1 GFIPI
6 DNTGL
11 NRLSRGR
18 EYDGAIT
25 IFSPEGR
32 IYQVEYALELVKRGS
47 PIVGVKSPE
56 GVVLAAIEP
65 KQSRLAAQINSKKI
79 YQIDEHVAVA
89 IAGLSPDARV
99 LVRQARYVSQGNRMT
114 YDEPVDI
121 ESLTS
126 SVGDLLQTYTQ
137 NAGVRPFGV
146 SIIFG
151 GVDNHRVSLISTDP
165 SGSYRGHKAHA
176 IGRNS
181 EKAMKVLHEQ
191 YREGMDLD
199 EATALAVESLKE
211 AADEALTPEDLNISL
226 ISEEQKF
233 RTLSVE
239 EIKKYF

>member
-1 GFIPI
+1 
-6 DNTGL
+6 
-11 NRLSRGR
+11 LSRGR

-89 IAGLSPDARV
+89 ISGLSPDARV
-99 LVRQARYVSQGNRMT
+99 LVRQARYVSQSNRMT

-137 NAGVRPFGV
+137 NSGVRPFGV

-191 YREGMDLD
+191 YREGMNLD
-199 EATALAVESLKE
+199 EATALAIESLKE
-211 AADEALTPEDLNISL
+211 AADEALTPEDLNIST
-226 ISEEQKF
+226 ISIEQKF
-233 RTLSVE
+233 TTLTVE

>member
-1 GFIPI
+1 
-6 DNTGL
+6 
-11 NRLSRGR
+11 LSRGR

-65 KQSRLAAQINSKKI
+65 KQSRLAAPINSKKI

-146 SIIFG
+146 SLIFG

-181 EKAMKVLHEQ
+181 EKAMKVLHDQ
-191 YREGMDLD
+191 YREGMNLD
-199 EATALAVESLKE
+199 EATALAIESLKE

-233 RTLSVE
+233 RTLSAE

>member
-1 GFIPI
+1 M
-6 DNTGL
+6 
-11 NRLSRGR
+11 SRGR

-65 KQSRLAAQINSKKI
+65 KQSRLAAPINSKKI

-146 SIIFG
+146 SLIFG

-176 IGRNS
+176 VGRNS
-181 EKAMKVLHEQ
+181 EKAMKVLHDQ
-191 YREGMDLD
+191 YREDMSLD
-199 EATALAVESLKE
+199 EATAIAVESLKE

-226 ISEEQKF
+226 ISKEQKF
-233 RTLSVE
+233 RTLAVE

>member
-1 GFIPI
+1 M
-6 DNTGL
+6 
-11 NRLSRGR
+11 SRGR

-65 KQSRLAAQINSKKI
+65 KQSRLAAPINSKKI
-79 YQIDEHVAVA
+79 YKIDEHVAVA

-114 YDEPVDI
+114 YDELVDI

-146 SIIFG
+146 SLIFG
-151 GVDNHRVSLISTDP
+151 GVDTHRVSLISTDP

-191 YREGMDLD
+191 YREGMNLD
-199 EATALAVESLKE
+199 EATALAIESLKE
-211 AADEALTPEDLNISL
+211 AADETLAPEDLNISM
-226 ISEEQKF
+226 ISEKQKF
-233 RTLSVE
+233 MTLTLE

>member
-1 GFIPI
+1 
-6 DNTGL
+6 
-11 NRLSRGR
+11 LSRGR

-65 KQSRLAAQINSKKI
+65 KQSRLAAPINSKKI

-146 SIIFG
+146 SLIFG

-181 EKAMKVLHEQ
+181 EKAMKVLHDQ
-191 YREGMDLD
+191 YREGMNLD
-199 EATALAVESLKE
+199 EATALAIESLKE

-226 ISEEQKF
+226 ISEGQKF
-233 RTLSVE
+233 RTLSAE

>member
-1 GFIPI
+1 
-6 DNTGL
+6 
-11 NRLSRGR
+11 LSRGR

-47 PIVGVKSPE
+47 PIVGVKSPD

-65 KQSRLAAQINSKKI
+65 KQSRLAAPINSKKI
-79 YQIDEHVAVA
+79 YKIDEHVAVA

-99 LVRQARYVSQGNRMT
+99 LVRQARYVAQGNRMT

-146 SIIFG
+146 SLIFG

-181 EKAMKVLHEQ
+181 EKAMKVLHDQ
-191 YREGMDLD
+191 YREGMNLD
-199 EATALAVESLKE
+199 EATALAIEALKE

-226 ISEEQKF
+226 ISEEQRF

-239 EIKKYF
+239 EINKYF

>member
-1 GFIPI
+1 M
-6 DNTGL
+6 
-11 NRLSRGR
+11 SRGR

-47 PIVGVKSPE
+47 PIVGVKSPD

-65 KQSRLAAQINSKKI
+65 KQSRLAAPINSKKI
-79 YQIDEHVAVA
+79 YKIDDHVAVA

-114 YDEPVDI
+114 YDELVDI

-146 SIIFG
+146 SLIFG
-151 GVDNHRVSLISTDP
+151 GVDTHRVSLISTDP

-191 YREGMDLD
+191 YREGMNLD
-199 EATALAVESLKE
+199 EATALAIESLKE
-211 AADEALTPEDLNISL
+211 AADETLTPEDLNIST
-226 ISEEQKF
+226 ISEKQKF
-233 RTLSVE
+233 RTLTLE

>member
-1 GFIPI
+1 M
-6 DNTGL
+6 
-11 NRLSRGR
+11 SRGR

-47 PIVGVKSPE
+47 PIVGVKSPD

-65 KQSRLAAQINSKKI
+65 KQSRLAAPINSKKI
-79 YQIDEHVAVA
+79 YQIDDHVAVA

-99 LVRQARYVSQGNRMT
+99 LIRQARYASQGNRMT

-146 SIIFG
+146 SLIFG
-151 GVDNHRVSLISTDP
+151 GVDTHRISLISTDP

-181 EKAMKVLHEQ
+181 EKAMKVLHDQ
-191 YREGMDLD
+191 YREGMNLD
-199 EATALAVESLKE
+199 EATALAIESLKE
-211 AADEALTPEDLNISL
+211 AADEELTPEDLNIST
-226 ISEEQKF
+226 ISEKQKF
-233 RTLSVE
+233 RTLSIE